1 MALIKSFSVT
11 TALFAAAFSFAA
23 PATAD
28 DQMFADAL
36 DMIGVSVGDP
46 AAVGRGVCASFDAG
60 QTLPAVVD
68 QLSAA
73 HGITVDDASMVAG
86 FSVAEYCDH
95 HEGALTL
102 G

>member
-1 MALIKSFSVT
+1 MALIKSFIVSP
-11 TALFAAAFSFAA
+11 ALFATAFAFAA

-36 DMIGVSVGDP
+36 DMIGVVVGDP

-60 QTLPAVVD
+60 QSLPTVVD
-68 QLSAA
+68 RLSAA